1 MSPARQLPLA
11 FEPRPALGGEDFL
24 VAPCNA
30 AAVDWLDRWPDW
42 PAPALVIAGEPGAG
56 KTHLAQ
62 VFLAMTGGR
71 RLPLDVLD
79 DTTAADDAPALVI
92 DDADAVAGD
101 RAREEALFHL
111 YNRLVGTGRRL
122 LLTARTPPAR
132 WGIGLPDLASRLKGA
147 PLAEIG
153 RPDDAL
159 IQALLVKL
167 FADRQLRVPAE
178 VVQYAASRMERSFAA
193 ARSLVEAVDREG
205 LARRRAVTIPL
216 VREVL
221 ERGATPPEDR

>member
-1 MSPARQLPLA
+1 MTPVRQLPFP

-42 PAPALVIAGEPGAG
+42 TSPAVVIAGEAGAG

-71 RLPLDVLD
+71 RLTR
-79 DTTAADDAPALVI
+79 DTLAEAVAADDAPALVL

-101 RAREEALFHL
+101 AAAEEALFHL
-111 YNRLVGTGRRL
+111 YNRLVGRSGGL

-132 WGIGLPDLASRLKGA
+132 WGIGLPDLASRLRAA

-167 FADRQLRVPAE
+167 FADRQLRVPAD
-178 VVQYAASRMERSFAA
+178 VVKYAASRMERSFAA
-193 ARSLVEAVDREG
+193 ARALVEEVDREG
-205 LARRRAVTIPL
+205 LARRRPVTIPL

-221 ERGATPPEDR
+221 GRLGPATEAD